1 MSTFA
6 IVLLIVVLGMCVIPM
21 VFMHARNKPETKND
35 NNDAR
40 EKDDASSRVHRKKM

>member
-21 VFMHARNKPETKND
+21 AFMHARNKPQEKSDTQ
-35 NNDAR
+35 
-40 EKDDASSRVHRKKM
+40 EKDDASSRVHSKRM